1 MVRDAKIYI
10 FVYASRVSRSQVQVP
25 SAACKQ
31 TLATGVR
38 VRLRALKLFGC
49 VVVLLCQGDSD
60 SKDLAALAAATVL
73 GMGCEVKIQKCL
85 RGVDS

>member
-1 MVRDAKIYI
+1 MVTDATYALYI
-10 FVYASRVSRSQVQVP
+10 CLCKSSIQGP

-49 VVVLLCQGDSD
+49 VVVLLCQGDRD